1 MISGQVRFSI
11 LNLPE
16 NLNPLKLKGYLRKE
30 VNDIQEG
37 CQENDLVFIRVFM
50 PMSIKSRISGRE
62 IDKIFNSLIEKKLP
76 NIKRIECVQV
86 KNQLSLAELET
97 ASQDAKTEINEI
109 TEMLKH
115 HTDENPPTHH

>member
-37 CQENDLVFIRVFM
+37 CQENDLVLIRVFM

-62 IDKIFNSLIEKKLP
+62 IDKIFNSLIEKLP
-76 NIKRIECVQV
+76 NIERIECVQV

-97 ASQDAKTEINEI
+97 ASQDAKTEIDEI

>member
-30 VNDIQEG
+30 VNDIQEV

-50 PMSIKSRISGRE
+50 PISIKSRISGRE
-62 IDKIFNSLIEKKLP
+62 IDKIFNSLIEKLP
-76 NIKRIECVQV
+76 NIERIECVQV
-86 KNQLSLAELET
+86 KNQLSYAELET
-97 ASQDAKTEINEI
+97 ASQDAKTEIDEI

-115 HTDENPPTHH
+115 HIDENPLTHH